1 MTATGCVLFAKRL
14 ERGRFVWPQA
24 TSGSG
29 FADASPV
36 IDAAG
41 GHRLAAAGAHLGAA
55 AVGVTCEIL
64 LHNFFRAD
72 EDANAQSSCD
82 TPRMS
87 VATLPDLNALPADA
101 LRALILAQHEQL
113 ISREREIEHLQL
125 LLAKLHRMQ
134 FGRKSEK
141 LQRQIEQLELR
152 LEELESHRSEK
163 ECNAAEPAS
172 VIASSTPTATKPTRR
187 ALPDHLPR
195 QTRRHEPKETVCP
208 QCQGELRKLGEDVS
222 EMLEYVPASF
232 VVIRHVRTKLSC
244 TKCDCIVQAEA
255 PSRPIE
261 RGVAGPGL
269 LAHVLVSK
277 YCDHLPLYRQSEMY
291 ARQDVELERSTLA
304 DWVGSTS
311 RLLQPLV
318 EALRRYV
325 TAADKLHADDT
336 PVPVLSPGNGKT
348 KTGRLWTYVRDD
360 RPAGDSAAPA
370 VWFAYS
376 PDRKGEHPERH
387 LEKFRGTLQ
396 ADAYAGFNQLYE
408 NGRIQ
413 QAACWAHVR
422 RKFYDLEQAHASPVA
437 REALVRIGALYGI
450 EETIRGKPPDE
461 RRAVRQ
467 AQSKPLLDFLRQWFE
482 ATLSKLSR
490 KSETTVAIRYALSR
504 WDALTRYIEDG
515 HIEIDN
521 NAAERSLRGVALGRK
536 NYLFAGSDTG
546 GERAAVIYSLIGSA
560 KLTGLDPEAYL
571 REVLT
576 RIADH
581 PINRIE
587 ELLPWNIGSTP
598 AEVST

>member
-1 MTATGCVLFAKRL
+1 
-14 ERGRFVWPQA
+14 
-24 TSGSG
+24 
-29 FADASPV
+29 
-36 IDAAG
+36 
-41 GHRLAAAGAHLGAA
+41 
-55 AVGVTCEIL
+55 
-64 LHNFFRAD
+64 
-72 EDANAQSSCD
+72 
-82 TPRMS
+82 MS
-87 VATLPDLNALPADA
+87 VASLPDLNALPGEA

-113 ISREREIEHLQL
+113 LSAEDRLTATQEQLQSREREIEHLQL

-163 ECNAAEPAS
+163 ECNAAEPAA
-172 VIASSTPTATKPTRR
+172 VIASSAPGAAKPTRR

-208 QCQGELRKLGEDVS
+208 ECQGELHKLGEDVS

-232 VVIRHVRTKLSC
+232 VVIRHVRSKLSC

-255 PSRPIE
+255 PSRPIA

-304 DWVGSTS
+304 DWVGGAS
-311 RLLQPLV
+311 RLLSPLV
-318 EALRRYV
+318 DALSRYV
-325 TAADKLHADDT
+325 MAADKLHADDT
-336 PVPVLSPGNGKT
+336 PVPVLAPGQGKT

-360 RPAGDSAAPA
+360 RPAGDRAAPA

-408 NGRIQ
+408 NGRIE

-437 REALVRIGALYGI
+437 RESLVRIGALYGI

-467 AQSKPLLDFLRQWFE
+467 SQSKPLLDSLRQWFE

-504 WDALTRYIEDG
+504 WDALVRYIEDG

-587 ELLPWNIGSTP
+587 ELLPWNIKSTC
-598 AEVST
+598 

>member
-1 MTATGCVLFAKRL
+1 
-14 ERGRFVWPQA
+14 
-24 TSGSG
+24 
-29 FADASPV
+29 
-36 IDAAG
+36 
-41 GHRLAAAGAHLGAA
+41 
-55 AVGVTCEIL
+55 
-64 LHNFFRAD
+64 
-72 EDANAQSSCD
+72 
-82 TPRMS
+82 
-87 VATLPDLNALPADA
+87 
-101 LRALILAQHEQL
+101 
-113 ISREREIEHLQL
+113 
-125 LLAKLHRMQ
+125 
-134 FGRKSEK
+134 
-141 LQRQIEQLELR
+141 
-152 LEELESHRSEK
+152 
-163 ECNAAEPAS
+163 
-172 VIASSTPTATKPTRR
+172 
-187 ALPDHLPR
+187 
-195 QTRRHEPKETVCP
+195 
-208 QCQGELRKLGEDVS
+208 
-222 EMLEYVPASF
+222 
-232 VVIRHVRTKLSC
+232 
-244 TKCDCIVQAEA
+244 VQAEA
-255 PSRPIE
+255 PSRPIA
-261 RGVAGPGL
+261 RGLAGPGL

-277 YCDHLPLYRQSEMY
+277 YCDHLPLYRQSEIY

-304 DWVGSTS
+304 DWVGGSA

-336 PVPVLSPGNGKT
+336 PVPVLAPGQGKT

-360 RPAGDSAAPA
+360 RPAGDSASPA

-408 NGRIQ
+408 NGRIE

-450 EETIRGKPPDE
+450 EEQIRGMPPSE
-461 RRAVRQ
+461 RHAVRQ
-467 AQSKPLLDFLRQWFE
+467 AQAQPLLDSLRQWFE

-536 NYLFAGSDTG
+536 NYLFAGSDAG
-546 GERAAVIYSLIGSA
+546 GERAATIYSLIGSA
-560 KLTGLDPEAYL
+560 KLNGLDPEAYL

-581 PINRIE
+581 PINRID
-587 ELLPWNIGSTP
+587 ELLPWNLKSTP

>member
-1 MTATGCVLFAKRL
+1 MAVTA
-14 ERGRFVWPQA
+14 
-24 TSGSG
+24 
-29 FADASPV
+29 
-36 IDAAG
+36 
-41 GHRLAAAGAHLGAA
+41 
-55 AVGVTCEIL
+55 
-64 LHNFFRAD
+64 
-72 EDANAQSSCD
+72 
-82 TPRMS
+82 
-87 VATLPDLNALPADA
+87 LPDLNVLPAEQ

-113 ISREREIEHLQL
+113 LSREREIEHLQL
-125 LLAKLHRMQ
+125 LLVKLHRMQ

-152 LEELESHRSEK
+152 LEELESNRSEK
-163 ECNAAEPAS
+163 EPAPS
-172 VIASSTPTATKPTRR
+172 QPTLPPDSSSTLAKPARR

-208 QCQGELRKLGEDVS
+208 QCQGALRKLGEDVS

-232 VVIRHVRTKLSC
+232 VVVRHVRTKLSC

-261 RGVAGPGL
+261 RGLAGPAL

-277 YCDHLPLYRQSEMY
+277 YCDHQPLYRQSEIY
-291 ARQDVELERSTLA
+291 SRQGVELERSTMA
-304 DWVGSTS
+304 DWVGGCS
-311 RLLQPLV
+311 RLLSPLV
-318 EALRRYV
+318 DALSRYV
-325 TAADKLHADDT
+325 VATSKLHADDT
-336 PVPVLSPGNGKT
+336 PVPVLAPGQGKT

-360 RPAGDSAAPA
+360 RPAGDTAAPA
-370 VWFAYS
+370 VWFTYS
-376 PDRKGEHPERH
+376 PDRKGEHPAQH
-387 LEKFRGTLQ
+387 LKNFRGTLQ

-408 NGRIQ
+408 DGRIE
-413 QAACWAHVR
+413 QACCWAHVR
-422 RKFYDLEQAHASPVA
+422 RHFYDLEQAHSSPVA
-437 REALVRIGALYGI
+437 REALAGIGALYRV
-450 EETIRGKPPDE
+450 EEPIRGRPPDE
-461 RRAVRQ
+461 RRTVRLAQ
-467 AQSKPLLDFLRQWFE
+467 AKPLVDSLRQWFE

-536 NYLFAGSDTG
+536 NYLFAGSDAG
-546 GERAAVIYSLIGSA
+546 GERAAAIYSLIGSA
-560 KLTGLDPEAYL
+560 KLNGLDPEAYL

-587 ELLPWNIGSTP
+587 QLLPWNIHSVTRDLST
-598 AEVST
+598 